1 MSGETTGICPQA
13 PSRTSE
19 LIASGSGTCPGPGRW
34 PSKESLLQVLCHQ
47 LHQTGGRIL
56 QMSLLGC

>member
-34 PSKESLLQVLCHQ
+34 LSKESLSKSSVISPTKLAAESC
-47 LHQTGGRIL
+47 G
-56 QMSLLGC
+56 